1 MRRRALIVDD
11 HPSFRRTA
19 RILLEAEGFEVV
31 GEAENGAQALR
42 LASELGPDFLL
53 LDVQLPDF
61 DGFEVTA
68 RLREGDDGDTPGVIL
83 TSSRDGSEFGSL
95 ILQSGALGFVPK
107 GELSGDVLRS
117 LLN

>member
-1 MRRRALIVDD
+1 MHNRALIVDD
-11 HPSFRRTA
+11 HPTFRRTA
-19 RILLEAEGFEVV
+19 RVLLESEGFECV

-42 LASELGPDFLL
+42 LAAELRPDFLL
-53 LDVQLPDF
+53 LDVQLPDY

-68 RLREGDDGDTPGVIL
+68 RLREDADGDVPAVIL

-95 ILQSGALGFVPK
+95 VKTSGALGFIPK
-107 GELSGDVLRS
+107 GELSGDALRS